1 MTENIFICTYLLE
14 KIYKSIY
21 FNVRNACMKY
31 KFDNYIYAYQ
41 FESKLNIFCLFFVK
55 LL

>member
-14 KIYKSIY
+14 KIYKSIH
-21 FNVRNACMKY
+21 FNVRNVYMKH

-41 FESKLNIFCLFFVK
+41 FESKLNTFCLFFVK